1 MTIQFWKPDEG
12 AANQTLLEE
21 MARTCGRRSAVL
33 AKLKTIAKDFGFSV
47 PEFLVI
53 PVSFA
58 HEINEHYKETA
69 DNGENPGYLALSD
82 KRVNAYQSLVEPHLS
97 EIASAIKTITS
108 ANPILRGSSSLE
120 GSNSLSFA
128 GVCKTVIPS
137 KDIGLED
144 YLKIGIAKVL
154 AGSFTPYANY
164 YLSHHDIHFT
174 GRDVGLIVMKLVAM
188 PIIHGAAYVY
198 PDELRVRYFLNPI
211 VGSPYIGG
219 HEMILKRDGFSS
231 ATLPDHAEGFQEIWR
246 HIANVF
252 WNLHDYFYGEPV
264 PIDMEFLV
272 DQDNGKNAF
281 HIVQMRPISRPHE
294 RNYLQARALLGVP
307 EKAQA
312 GIVVPPSHLYH
323 SVGEVEEGLV
333 IDTRGSSRLP
343 YLGDMI
349 EGIPHPVFLV
359 SHQRGEGTFSFLKAL
374 PHHLRNGVALI
385 THPEHREHDHLQYSV
400 YEDRRLDMVIHCD
413 ERMLAGIAHGDKIAV
428 TSNGNTAS
436 LNIKKKNMTNKFTH
450 RFLDPHE
457 NLPAQENIS
466 AVFLVAFKDGKILA
480 AQNERGWDI
489 PGGHLEGSEDCLTAL
504 KREILEEAGAEVSD
518 AVPYAVLTSSTS
530 LKVMVFFTSNAINLV
545 EFVPST
551 DALARDFLDQEELL
565 RRYYGDKELLRSL
578 VEGARK
584 KLGLQ

>member
-12 AANQTLLEE
+12 SASQTHLEE
-21 MARTCGRRSAVL
+21 MARMCGRRSAVL

-47 PEFLVI
+47 PEFLVV

-58 HEINEHYKETA
+58 HEINERYKKTT
-69 DNGENPGYLALSD
+69 DHGGDPGYLALSD
-82 KRVNAYQSLVEPHLS
+82 KRVNAYQALIEPHLP
-97 EIASAIKTITS
+97 EIVSAIKTITS
-108 ANPILRGSSSLE
+108 VNPILRGSSSLE

-128 GVCKTVIPS
+128 GVCKTVIPQ
-137 KDIGLED
+137 KDIELED
-144 YLKIGIAKVL
+144 YLKIGMAKVL

-174 GRDVGLIVMKLVAM
+174 GRDVGLIAMKLVAM
-188 PIIHGAAYVY
+188 PVIHGAAYVY
-198 PDELRVRYFLNPI
+198 PDELRARYFLNPI
-211 VGSPYIGG
+211 VGSPYVGG
-219 HEMILKRDGFSS
+219 HEMILRRDGFAS
-231 ATLPDHAEGFQEIWR
+231 AALPDHAESFQEIWR

-264 PIDMEFLV
+264 PLDMEFLV
-272 DQDNGKNAF
+272 DQDGGKNIF

-294 RNYLQARALLGVP
+294 KNYLQARALLGVP
-307 EKAQA
+307 EKAR
-312 GIVVPPSHLYH
+312 GDIVIPPSHLYH

-333 IDTRGSSRLP
+333 IDIRNSSRLP
-343 YLGDMI
+343 YLGDMT
-349 EGIPHPVFLV
+349 EGILHPVFLI
-359 SHQRGEGTFSFLKAL
+359 SHQRGEGTFNFLKAL
-374 PHHLRNGVALI
+374 PHYLRNGVALI
-385 THPEHREHDHLQYSV
+385 AHPEHREHDHLQYSV

-413 ERMLAGIAHGDKIAV
+413 ERMLADIAHGDKIAV

-450 RFLDPHE
+450 RFLDPSE
-457 NLPAQENIS
+457 GLPAQENIS
-466 AVFLVAFKDGKILA
+466 AVFLVAFKDGNILA

-504 KREILEEAGAEVSD
+504 KREVSEEAGAEVSE
-518 AVPYAVLTSSTS
+518 AMPYAVLTSSTS
-530 LKVMVFFTSNAINLV
+530 LKVMVFFASNTINLA
-545 EFVPST
+545 EFVPSE
-551 DALARDFLDQEELL
+551 DALSRDLLDQEELL

-578 VEGARK
+578 IEGARK